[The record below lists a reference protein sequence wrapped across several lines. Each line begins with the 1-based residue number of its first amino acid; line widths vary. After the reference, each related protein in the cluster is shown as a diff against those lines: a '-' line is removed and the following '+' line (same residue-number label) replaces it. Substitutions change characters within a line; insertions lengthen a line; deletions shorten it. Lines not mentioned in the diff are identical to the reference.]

1 MALCARQPR
10 TQQPSQTHVS
20 SSALPSADNRL
31 QFPGVR
37 AWASSDPRT
46 RKISKKTSD
55 KIPKKIL
62 QSSLGS
68 SRHQDLGA
76 WTSRQSMFAMVIS
89 ICAHIYMPLFR
100 YSYLCNKYKYSYSI
114 RYLISHYIVTMN
126 IFPSSYPWSR

>member
-1 MALCARQPR
+1 MLTSNVTRPEKL
-10 TQQPSQTHVS
+10 V
-20 SSALPSADNRL
+20 LVLNDM
-31 QFPGVR
+31 

-62 QSSLGS
+62 ESGLGS

-76 WTSRQSMFAMVIS
+76 WTSRQSMFAMVIIS
-89 ICAHIYMPLFR
+89 LC
-100 YSYLCNKYKYSYSI
+100 SYLCHILCSGIHTPVSSKYKYSYSI

-126 IFPSSYPWSR
+126 TLSEFLLLVKMTEH